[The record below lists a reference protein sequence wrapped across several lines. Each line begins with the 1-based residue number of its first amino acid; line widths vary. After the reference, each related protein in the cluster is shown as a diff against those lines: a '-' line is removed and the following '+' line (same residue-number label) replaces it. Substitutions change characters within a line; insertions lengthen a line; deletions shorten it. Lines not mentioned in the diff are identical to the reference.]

1 MKKVGYTIL
10 SILSIIYIG
19 FLVVNV
25 MKTQTDWNP
34 DFGKFEKWFDLI
46 VNFGGIAII
55 FCFALLNFAG
65 SPLKTVFFILLI
77 VAILAY
83 IIVMAMPDAVW
94 KLFNPGAG
102 SGGGA
107 SI

>member
-1 MKKVGYTIL
+1 MKKIGYTIL
-10 SILSIIYIG
+10 SILSIAYIC

-25 MKTQTDWNP
+25 MKTQSDWSP
-34 DFGKFEKWFDLI
+34 DFGKFEKWFNLI

-83 IIVMAMPDAVW
+83 IIVMAMPNEIFN
-94 KLFNPGAG
+94 LFNHAPKG
-102 SGGGA
+102 
-107 SI
+107 

>member
-1 MKKVGYTIL
+1 MKKIGYTIL
-10 SILSIIYIG
+10 SILSIAYIC

-25 MKTQTDWNP
+25 MKTQSDWNP
-34 DFGKFEKWFDLI
+34 DFGKFEKWFNLI

-83 IIVMAMPDAVW
+83 IIVMAMPNEIFN
-94 KLFNPGAG
+94 LFNHAPKG
-102 SGGGA
+102 
-107 SI
+107 